1 MNGDQE
7 SNLLW
12 RILLCQQKRIHIER
26 CRALALWVPNRLR
39 QASFG
44 VNVLF
49 LVIDVY
55 DELSHKLQVK
65 RNREEH

>member
-7 SNLLW
+7 SNLLR
-12 RILLCQQKRIHIER
+12 RILLCQQKRMYAEC
-26 CRALALWVPNRLR
+26 CRALALWTPNRLR

-65 RNREEH
+65 